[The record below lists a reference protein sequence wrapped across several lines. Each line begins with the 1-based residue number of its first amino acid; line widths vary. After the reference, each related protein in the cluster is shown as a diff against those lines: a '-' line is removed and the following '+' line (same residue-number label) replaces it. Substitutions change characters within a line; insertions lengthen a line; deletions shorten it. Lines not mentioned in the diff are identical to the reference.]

1 MSRQARIRIA
11 DGVYHVTTHGNGDM
25 MIFEQ
30 PSEKWQ
36 LLDLLVDTAK
46 EYDWAMYAWCVMGNH
61 YHFLLKTPDNNLSEG
76 MHHINMSYGEWYNK
90 SRGRHGHVFQDRFF
104 SIMITEDSHL
114 LEASR
119 YVVLNPLRASLVT
132 AVHEWPWSSYG
143 AGCALSRSATGS
155 RVDGDVRSRRSR
167 VPGTLS
173 GICPSGHRAQETGL
187 SPDRQGQAMGGIQRP
202 CSSRARQRCCSAKT
216 CSRPDPRHDRDLP
229 CGQSPR
235 AGNEPESNCRC
246 TGHKPHDGAAV
257 SVARRRKDATI
268 ALLVRSELSP
278 TVTVLQK
285 RNRPEK
291 VTGARRRWPG
301 PLFIAC

>member
-1 MSRQARIRIA
+1 MSRQARVRLP

-36 LLDLLVDTAK
+36 LLDLLADTAK

-61 YHFLLKTPDNNLSEG
+61 YHFLLKTPDDNLSEG

-119 YVVLNPLRASLVT
+119 YVVLNPLRASLVA

-143 AGCALSRSATGS
+143 AAVLGAP
-155 RVDGDVRSRRSR
+155 SR
-167 VPGTLS
+167 VPLRDRELMEMFGREEAESRELYRQFVQA
-173 GICPSGHRAQETGL
+173 GIGLKKPDSLLTGRARRWVESKGRAQAELGNDAAPRKPVPGL
-187 SPDRQGQAMGGIQRP
+187 TPDMIEISRVVSLHEQGMSLRAIAAALDISHMTVRRYL
-202 CSSRARQRCCSAKT
+202 SRDAEKT
-216 CSRPDPRHDRDLP
+216 QL
-229 CGQSPR
+229 
-235 AGNEPESNCRC
+235 
-246 TGHKPHDGAAV
+246 
-257 SVARRRKDATI
+257 
-268 ALLVRSELSP
+268 
-278 TVTVLQK
+278 
-285 RNRPEK
+285 
-291 VTGARRRWPG
+291 
-301 PLFIAC
+301 